1 MTGTAPPAAPAL
13 GDVSGSDAFGA
24 LPDLASR
31 SLSGAVVAAND
42 EFFAEKENLIL
53 PWPAAA
59 VADFGHKGKVYDGWE
74 TRRRRQPG
82 HDWAVVR
89 LGLPGRVHGVVID
102 TAWFTGNFPPYASLE
117 AAAVE
122 GHPSVADLA
131 AADWVPLLPRVG
143 LRGGSANSFEVD
155 SSIRATHVR
164 LNIFPDGGVA
174 RLRVH
179 GVPIADPRP
188 LDVGPFDLAAL
199 ENGGRITGCSN
210 EFYGTPHQLI
220 GRGLALNMG
229 GGWETARRRDDGNDW
244 VAVGLACAGVV
255 GLAELDTSYFVGNSP
270 GAARLTGCI
279 EGADP
284 TRPGSWTELL
294 PMTGLQPD
302 TPHRFVLPPN
312 GPGVTQ
318 VRLDVY
324 PDGGMARLRLWG
336 RPTAE
341 GRKRLGRTWFDA
353 LLPAQAVSVLQAAG
367 VSAADARAAVEAR
380 PLSGSMAPIPP
391 ATISRLLDGP

>member
-229 GGWETARRRDDGNDW
+229 GGWETARRRDGGNDW

>member
-1 MTGTAPPAAPAL
+1 MTSSTPGSPPAA
-13 GDVSGSDAFGA
+13 GSPSVAPVFVT

-42 EFFAEKENLIL
+42 EFFAEKENLVL

-74 TRRRRQPG
+74 TRRRREPG
-82 HDWAVVR
+82 HDWAIVR
-89 LGLPGRVHGVVID
+89 LGVPGRVHGVVID

-122 GHPSVADLA
+122 GHPSAADLA
-131 AADWVPLLPRVG
+131 SADWFPLLPRVG

-155 SSIRATHVR
+155 STIRATHVR

-174 RLRVH
+174 RLRLH

-229 GGWETARRRDDGNDW
+229 GGWETARRRDDSNDW
-244 VAVGLACAGVV
+244 VTVALACPGVV

-270 GAARLTGCI
+270 GAARLTGCL

-284 TRPGSWTELL
+284 AQPGSWTELL
-294 PMTGLQPD
+294 PMTTLQPD
-302 TPHRFVLPPN
+302 TPHRFVLAPG

-336 RPTAE
+336 RPTVE
-341 GRKRLGRTWFDA
+341 GRKRLGRNWFDA
-353 LLPAQAVSVLQAAG
+353 LLPAQAVIVLQAAG
-367 VSAADARAAVEAR
+367 ASGGDARAAVDAR
-380 PLSGSMAPIPP
+380 PLLGSMIPIPTG
-391 ATISRLLDGP
+391 AISQLLDGT